1 MEVIFINQKKSYGL
15 STATA
20 MIVGICIGSGIFF
33 KVDDILMFT
42 GGNVYLG
49 ALVFVIGAFSI
60 IFGSITLTNLAAR
73 SSKNGGIV
81 AYFEEFYSEKI
92 ASAVGWFQTFLYYP
106 TIAVVVAWASGI
118 YTCLLLNL
126 PDNLDLQMSIGLL
139 YLLLFYSI
147 NIISSTLGGR
157 FQVLSSIAKLIPL
170 IGVGI
175 IALFFTGSHPDIPQ
189 NVEPVPLTNV
199 GLGWLAALAPT
210 AFSYDGWAISL
221 SISGEV
227 KNSKKTMP
235 IALIIAPIIV
245 LFVYLAYFLGM
256 THILGPEYILATG
269 NGAVTE
275 IGQMLLG
282 KSGEII
288 ILLFILISMLGVVNG
303 VVLGHIRMPYAL
315 ATKKM
320 IPYSEQVAK
329 NNRGFLT
336 NYSALISLGCS
347 LFWFLIH
354 YLTQKFT
361 LMSTGDISEIAIVF
375 GYLLYMLLYIKVLML
390 YKQKVVTNTFTG
402 LIAPILAMIGGLII
416 VIGGFSSN
424 PKSMMIFFLICF
436 IFSFAGYSYY
446 KKKTIQ

>member
-1 MEVIFINQKKSYGL
+1 
-15 STATA
+15 
-20 MIVGICIGSGIFF
+20 
-33 KVDDILMFT
+33 
-42 GGNVYLG
+42 
-49 ALVFVIGAFSI
+49 
-60 IFGSITLTNLAAR
+60 
-73 SSKNGGIV
+73 
-81 AYFEEFYSEKI
+81 
-92 ASAVGWFQTFLYYP
+92 
-106 TIAVVVAWASGI
+106 
-118 YTCLLLNL
+118 
-126 PDNLDLQMSIGLL
+126 
-139 YLLLFYSI
+139 
-147 NIISSTLGGR
+147 
-157 FQVLSSIAKLIPL
+157 
-170 IGVGI
+170 
-175 IALFFTGSHPDIPQ
+175 
-189 NVEPVPLTNV
+189 
-199 GLGWLAALAPT
+199 
-210 AFSYDGWAISL
+210 
-221 SISGEV
+221 
-227 KNSKKTMP
+227 
-235 IALIIAPIIV
+235 
-245 LFVYLAYFLGM
+245 
-256 THILGPEYILATG
+256 
-269 NGAVTE
+269 
-275 IGQMLLG
+275 
-282 KSGEII
+282 
-288 ILLFILISMLGVVNG
+288 MLGVVNG

-446 KKKTIQ
+446 KKKTI